1 MITKLASLSISKIG
15 LDMVETQEIDLTL
28 QADVLLLDDE
38 CYQQEELEQYKQA
51 NTEVKTILLY
61 AKSTQRV
68 EGFDAY
74 VQKPFLPTDL
84 VKTLSEVCGIETFVE
99 AKGEEKVDEAE
110 KQDSDLLD
118 LGDLGLE
125 VDPPKSL
132 SPKVLDESDIEE
144 VKQLFTE
151 ESDDENKNFEEAI
164 DLDQKQDISAEE
176 IQKEL
181 EVAENQQDEVELS
194 QEDLEKS
201 LEDLEFDKDQNE
213 ELEDLEKNNETQNT
227 EVVETAQDEQE
238 IDFEALLSD
247 MQESKDEDK
256 ELVNNEV
263 SKEAEGE
270 FEALSLE
277 ENGSPQMQVDSIETE
292 SQESQESGE
301 SAHAN
306 IQEDSKIEDLKASE
320 DLGEFDSLS
329 LEAMSE
335 ALGEPIAK
343 EPNVAPIVPK
353 EEVKEASLP
362 SNVQINS
369 LESLIGALQ
378 TLQTQSLKEL
388 LSGATI
394 NISIQFPKKED

>member
-1 MITKLASLSISKIG
+1 MKIYLVNKNPMITKLASLSISKIG
-15 LDMVETQEIDLTL
+15 LDMVETQGIDLTL

-99 AKGEEKVDEAE
+99 AKEEEKVDEAE

-125 VDPPKSL
+125 VDPSKSL

-164 DLDQKQDISAEE
+164 GLDQKQDISAEE

-181 EVAENQQDEVELS
+181 EEAENQQDEVELS

-213 ELEDLEKNNETQNT
+213 ELEELEKNNESKNT

-238 IDFEALLSD
+238 IDFEALLND
-247 MQESKDEDK
+247 MQESNDEDK

-270 FEALSLE
+270 FETLSLE
-277 ENGSPQMQVDSIETE
+277 ENELPQMQVDSIE
-292 SQESQESGE
+292 
-301 SAHAN
+301 
-306 IQEDSKIEDLKASE
+306 I
-320 DLGEFDSLS
+320 
-329 LEAMSE
+329 
-335 ALGEPIAK
+335 
-343 EPNVAPIVPK
+343 
-353 EEVKEASLP
+353 
-362 SNVQINS
+362 
-369 LESLIGALQ
+369 
-378 TLQTQSLKEL
+378 
-388 LSGATI
+388 
-394 NISIQFPKKED
+394 